1 MKSKN
6 ASPAALLNVE
16 NEQTVHVIKIKLQSQ
31 QWAEMK
37 FSDKNTAREYFEF
50 LRTYGVI
57 SGSAIREIVLEQQK

>member
-50 LRTYGVI
+50 LRTY
-57 SGSAIREIVLEQQK
+57 